1 MSDCSCSTMMIS
13 HNIESRE
20 HGENIVLNKEI
31 ALIKKWNDMSSEYH
45 WLHKQAFLRYKI
57 INNLFMISITLL
69 TTVSGS
75 MDILFS
81 NIETCVGNDI
91 NYIQFGSGCMVVLA
105 AILTTIY
112 NFLSVAETQQSHL
125 NSKVEFEKLSR
136 TIEMEMVL
144 LNTDKRRYATLEE
157 FIKAVRS
164 DIDHLMEQSPPIPES
179 ILNALYR
186 KFDMKKCLSQKKA
199 EIEFNIICTNEQ
211 NTQDTVKVD
220 DEKTTTISTLLNG
233 KNSIEDIID
242 IENIK
247 KVVQNEKLNNFLNRM
262 KK

>member
-1 MSDCSCSTMMIS
+1 MSDCGCSTMMIP

-20 HGENIVLNKEI
+20 QGGNSVLNKEI

-45 WLHKQAFLRYKI
+45 WLHKRAFLRYKI
-57 INNLFMISITLL
+57 QNNMFMISILLL

-81 NIETCVGNDI
+81 NIETCVEDNI
-91 NYIQFGSGCMVVLA
+91 NYIQFTSGCMVVLA
-105 AILTTIY
+105 AVLTTIY
-112 NFLSVAETQQSHL
+112 NFLSIAETQQSHL
-125 NSKVEFEKLSR
+125 NSKIEFEKLSR
-136 TIEMEMVL
+136 TIEMEMIL
-144 LNTDKRRYATLEE
+144 LDTDKRRYATLEE
-157 FIKAVRS
+157 FIKIIRAE
-164 DIDHLMEQSPPIPES
+164 IDHLMEQSPPIPES
-179 ILNALYR
+179 ILKAHHR

-199 EIEFNIICTNEQ
+199 EIELNIICTNEQ
-211 NTQDTVKVD
+211 NTEDAVNIVD
-220 DEKTTTISTLLNG
+220 ETATPTLVNG

-247 KVVQNEKLNNFLNRM
+247 KVIQNEKLNNFLLRM